1 MALAQAAAVGGAQ
14 VFQLNAAA
22 GAVTVA
28 HTQDGDTDMQGRETR
43 GMCRERLGRIEQF
56 IDQTYVSTG
65 KLPGALVQ
73 VWRRG
78 ELTLNTAL
86 GMADRERQ
94 VPLAEDSIFRIYSMT
109 KPITSVAIMMLLEE
123 CKIALDDPVS
133 KYIPAWENL
142 GVFAGGF
149 MESFQTRAPARP
161 MLVVDLLRHTSG
173 LTYGF
178 QQNSNVDAAYRK
190 HKLGDLAVEGTLDD
204 MIAKLATLPLEF
216 SPGEAWNYSVATD
229 VLGYLV
235 GKISGMSFDDFL
247 KQRIFDPLGMVDTAF
262 HVPQEKIGR
271 FCACYAVG
279 TLGSKVISP
288 RGPMLQDDPQASLY
302 LKKPAFLSGGGGLV
316 STAAD
321 YMRFARM
328 LLNGGELDGV
338 RLLSPKT
345 LALMTANHLPCGVD
359 LPRMS
364 RSMFSE
370 ATYEG
375 VGFGL
380 GFATTI
386 APASTLI
393 PGSAG
398 DFFWGGAASTFFW
411 VDPQEDLIGLFLTQL
426 LPSSAYPV
434 RRQLRTLVYSAIT
447 EPGAAPR

>member
-1 MALAQAAAVGGAQ
+1 MDV
-14 VFQLNAAA
+14 
-22 GAVTVA
+22 
-28 HTQDGDTDMQGRETR
+28 QGRKTQ
-43 GMCRERLGRIEQF
+43 GMSRERLGRVERF
-56 IDQTYVSTG
+56 VDEAYVATG
-65 KLPGALVQ
+65 KLPGALIQ

-78 ELTLNTAL
+78 ELVLNSAL
-86 GMADRERQ
+86 GLADRERQ
-94 VPLAEDSIFRIYSMT
+94 VPLAEDSIFRIYSMS
-109 KPITSVAIMMLLEE
+109 KPVTSVAVMMLVEE

-142 GVFAGGF
+142 GVYNGGF
-149 MESFQTRAPARP
+149 MESFQTRQAARP

-178 QQNSNVDAAYRK
+178 QQNTNVDAAYRK
-190 HKLGDLAVEGTLDD
+190 LKLGELATDGTLDD
-204 MIAKLATLPLEF
+204 MIEKLAKLPLEF
-216 SPGEAWNYSVATD
+216 SPGEAWNYSVSTD

-235 GKISGMSFDDFL
+235 GKVSGIPFETFL
-247 KQRIFDPLGMVDTAF
+247 KERIFDPLGMVDTAF
-262 HVPQEKIGR
+262 HVPEEKASR

-279 TLGSKVISP
+279 TLGSKVVSTREP
-288 RGPMLQDDPQASLY
+288 VLQDDPLTSPY
-302 LKKPAFLSGGGGLV
+302 LKPPGFVSGGGGLV

-328 LLNGGELDGV
+328 LLQGGELDGV
-338 RLLSPKT
+338 RLLGTKT
-345 LALMTANHLPCGVD
+345 LTLMTSNHLPGGVD

-370 ATYEG
+370 ANYDG

-380 GFATTI
+380 GFATTV
-386 APASTLI
+386 APAATMI

-447 EPGAAPR
+447 EAGGGAR

>member
-302 LKKPAFLSGGGGLV
+302 LKKPAFRSGGGGLV

-345 LALMTANHLPCGVD
+345 LALMTANHLPGGVD

>member
-1 MALAQAAAVGGAQ
+1 MDR
-14 VFQLNAAA
+14 
-22 GAVTVA
+22 
-28 HTQDGDTDMQGRETR
+28 DGQEKQG
-43 GMCRERLGRIEQF
+43 MSLERLARIERF
-56 IDQTYVSTG
+56 LDDNYIATG
-65 KLPGALVQ
+65 KLAGTVTQ

-78 ELTLNTAL
+78 GLALNSVL
-86 GMADRERQ
+86 GFADRERQ
-94 VPLAEDSIFRIYSMT
+94 VPMAEDAIFRIYSMT
-109 KPITSVAIMMLLEE
+109 KPVTSVAIMMLVEE

-133 KYIPAWENL
+133 KYIPAWAKL
-142 GVFAGGF
+142 GVHAGGF

-178 QQNSNVDAAYRK
+178 QQNTNVDAAYRK
-190 HKLGDLAVEGTLDD
+190 LKVGEISTDVTLDE
-204 MIAKLATLPLEF
+204 MIEKLATLPLEF
-216 SPGEAWNYSVATD
+216 SPGEAWNYSVSTD

-235 GKISGMSFDDFL
+235 GKVSGMPFEQFL
-247 KQRIFDPLGMVDTAF
+247 KERIFDPLGMVDTAF
-262 HVPQEKIGR
+262 YVPDEKASR

-279 TLGSKVISP
+279 ALGSKVVSAQ
-288 RGPMLQDDPQASLY
+288 GPTLQDDPQTSAY
-302 LKKPAFLSGGGGLV
+302 RKPPAFVSGGGGLV

-321 YMRFARM
+321 YMRFSRM
-328 LLNGGELDGV
+328 LLRGGELDGV
-338 RLLSPKT
+338 RLLGPKT
-345 LALMTANHLPCGVD
+345 VELMRANHLPGGVD
-359 LPRMS
+359 LPRLS

-411 VDPQEDLIGLFLTQL
+411 VDPREEMVVLFLTQL

-447 EPGAAPR
+447 SVLGT

>member
-1 MALAQAAAVGGAQ
+1 M
-14 VFQLNAAA
+14 
-22 GAVTVA
+22 
-28 HTQDGDTDMQGRETR
+28 HDTQ
-43 GMCRERLGRIEQF
+43 GMSQERLGRIETFLDEQ
-56 IDQTYVSTG
+56 YVAPG

-78 ELTLNTAL
+78 ELAVNSVL

-109 KPITSVAIMMLLEE
+109 KPITSVAIMMLVEE
-123 CKIALDDPVS
+123 CRIALDDPVS
-133 KYIPAWENL
+133 KYIPEWTNL

-149 MESFQTRAPARP
+149 MESFQTRPPARP

-190 HKLGDLAVEGTLDD
+190 LKLGELATAGTLDD
-204 MIAKLATLPLEF
+204 MIEKLATVPLEF

-235 GKISGMSFDDFL
+235 GKISGMPFDVFL
-247 KQRIFDPLGMVDTAF
+247 KQRIFDPLGMIDTGF
-262 HVPQEKIGR
+262 HVPEHKADR
-271 FCACYAVG
+271 FCACYAIG
-279 TLGSKVISP
+279 ALGSKVISP
-288 RGPMLQDDPQASLY
+288 RGPMLQDDPQSSPY
-302 LKKPAFLSGGGGLV
+302 LQPPGFLSGGGGLV

-338 RLLSPKT
+338 RLLGPKT
-345 LALMTANHLPCGVD
+345 LALMTSNHLPGGVD
-359 LPRMS
+359 LPRLS

-386 APASTLI
+386 NPVSTMI

-411 VDPQEDLIGLFLTQL
+411 VDPKEDLIGLFLTQL

-447 EPGAAPR
+447 ESGALSR

>member
-1 MALAQAAAVGGAQ
+1 MK
-14 VFQLNAAA
+14 
-22 GAVTVA
+22 
-28 HTQDGDTDMQGRETR
+28 GDDVQGLSRS
-43 GMCRERLGRIEQF
+43 RLERIERF
-56 IDQTYVSTG
+56 LDDTYVASGRLAGT
-65 KLPGALVQ
+65 VTQ

-78 ELTLNTAL
+78 ELAFNSVL

-94 VPLAEDSIFRIYSMT
+94 APMAEDSIFRIYSMT
-109 KPITSVAIMMLLEE
+109 KPITSVAIMMLVEE

-142 GVFAGGF
+142 GVYAGGY
-149 MESFQTRAPARP
+149 MEGFQTRPARRQ

-178 QQNSNVDAAYRK
+178 QQNTNVDAAYRK
-190 HKLGDLAVEGTLDD
+190 HKVADRTTDGTTLDD
-204 MIAKLATLPLEF
+204 MVEHLSRLPLEF
-216 SPGEAWNYSVATD
+216 SPGEAWNYSVSTD

-235 GKISGMSFDDFL
+235 GKVSGMPFETFL
-247 KQRIFDPLGMVDTAF
+247 QTRIFDPLGMVDTGF
-262 HVPQEKIGR
+262 HVPDDKVSR

-279 TLGSKVISP
+279 ALGSKVVSKE
-288 RGPMLQDDPQASLY
+288 GPTLQDDPRTSPY
-302 LKKPAFLSGGGGLV
+302 LKPPTLASGGGGLV

-321 YMRFARM
+321 YLRFSRM
-328 LLNGGELDGV
+328 LLQGGELDGV
-338 RLLSPKT
+338 RLLGPKT
-345 LALMTANHLPCGVD
+345 LALMTANHLPGGVD
-359 LPRMS
+359 LPKLS

-411 VDPQEDLIGLFLTQL
+411 VDPKEELIGLFLTQL

-434 RRQLRTLVYSAIT
+434 RRQLRTMVYSAVT
-447 EPGAAPR
+447 G

>member
-1 MALAQAAAVGGAQ
+1 M
-14 VFQLNAAA
+14 
-22 GAVTVA
+22 T
-28 HTQDGDTDMQGRETR
+28 MQGRETQ
-43 GMCRERLGRIEQF
+43 GMSRERLARIERF
-56 IDQTYVSTG
+56 IDESYVANG

-78 ELTLNTAL
+78 ELALNSVL
-86 GMADRERQ
+86 GVADRERQ

-109 KPITSVAIMMLLEE
+109 KPVTSVAIMMLVEQ

-133 KYIPAWENL
+133 KYIPAWEKL
-142 GVFAGGF
+142 GVHAGGF
-149 MESFQTRAPARP
+149 MESFQTKPAARP

-178 QQNSNVDAAYRK
+178 QQNTNVDAAYRK
-190 HKLGDLAVEGTLDD
+190 LKLGELATEGTLDE
-204 MIAKLATLPLEF
+204 MIDKLAGLPLEF
-216 SPGEAWNYSVATD
+216 SPGEAWNYSVSTD

-235 GKISGMSFDDFL
+235 GKVSGIPFETFL
-247 KQRIFDPLGMVDTAF
+247 KERIFEPLGMVDTGF
-262 HVPQEKIGR
+262 HVPEDKVAR
-271 FCACYAVG
+271 FCACYAIGV
-279 TLGSKVISP
+279 LGSKVISNK
-288 RGPMLQDDPQASLY
+288 GPMLQDDPRASPY
-302 LKKPAFLSGGGGLV
+302 LKPPSFISGGGGLV

-328 LLNGGELDGV
+328 LLQGGELDGV
-338 RLLSPKT
+338 RLLGPKT
-345 LALMTANHLPCGVD
+345 LKLMTANHLPGGVD
-359 LPRMS
+359 LPAMS

-370 ATYEG
+370 ATYDG

-380 GFATTI
+380 GFATTVT
-386 APASTLI
+386 PASTLI

-447 EPGAAPR
+447 ETGAAPR

>member
-1 MALAQAAAVGGAQ
+1 
-14 VFQLNAAA
+14 
-22 GAVTVA
+22 
-28 HTQDGDTDMQGRETR
+28 MQGRETQ
-43 GMCRERLGRIEQF
+43 GMSRERLARIERF
-56 IDQTYVSTG
+56 IDESYVANG

-78 ELTLNTAL
+78 ELALNSVL
-86 GMADRERQ
+86 GVADRERQ

-109 KPITSVAIMMLLEE
+109 KPVTSVAIMMLVEQ

-133 KYIPAWENL
+133 KYIPAWEKL
-142 GVFAGGF
+142 GVHAGGF
-149 MESFQTRAPARP
+149 MESFQTKPAARP

-178 QQNSNVDAAYRK
+178 QQNTNVDAAYRK
-190 HKLGDLAVEGTLDD
+190 LKLGELATEGTLDE
-204 MIAKLATLPLEF
+204 MIDKLAGLPLEF
-216 SPGEAWNYSVATD
+216 SPGEAWNYSVSTD

-235 GKISGMSFDDFL
+235 GKVSGIPFETFL
-247 KQRIFDPLGMVDTAF
+247 KERIFEPLGMVDTGF
-262 HVPQEKIGR
+262 HVPEDKVAR
-271 FCACYAVG
+271 FCACYAIGV
-279 TLGSKVISP
+279 LGSKVISNK
-288 RGPMLQDDPQASLY
+288 GPMLQDDPRASPY
-302 LKKPAFLSGGGGLV
+302 LKPPSFISGGGGLV

-328 LLNGGELDGV
+328 LLQGGELDGV
-338 RLLSPKT
+338 RLLGPKT
-345 LALMTANHLPCGVD
+345 LKLMTANHLPGGVD
-359 LPRMS
+359 LPAMS

-370 ATYEG
+370 ATYDG

-380 GFATTI
+380 GFATTVT
-386 APASTLI
+386 PASTLI